1 MTRRKNTKRIDP
13 RYFLNETVNRGEE
26 GKEPGVGGQPPE
38 WERKLAKSEPEG
50 PTARSKRRHVRGLED
65 PDVDVEELDEG
76 ALNIALDI
84 AGLIPGVG
92 EFADVANAA
101 LYAKDGKWL
110 FAALSLVSVIPALGD
125 VVGKGGKISMW
136 AAKNFPKG
144 AKAIA
149 KHGPEVIKVIELLQK
164 HAATVANL
172 FDAVAQDE
180 RVKGYL
186 GGDEGVAEMQAA
198 LDQFAAGGAK
208 EWPSSTAQA
217 AQE

>member
-1 MTRRKNTKRIDP
+1 MARRKNVKRIDP
-13 RYFLNETVNRGEE
+13 RYFLHETVNRG
-26 GKEPGVGGQPPE
+26 
-38 WERKLAKSEPEG
+38 
-50 PTARSKRRHVRGLED
+50 
-65 PDVDVEELDEG
+65 EELDEG
-76 ALNIALDI
+76 ALNIALDV
-84 AGLIPGVG
+84 AGLIPGIG
-92 EFADVANAA
+92 EYADLANAA

-125 VVGKGGKISMW
+125 VVGKGGKISIW

-149 KHGPEVIKVIELLQK
+149 KHGPEVIKVIELLQN

-198 LDQFAAGGAK
+198 LDQFAAGGAT
-208 EWPSSTAQA
+208 EWPPSAAQA
-217 AQE
+217 AEE